1 MKNSFKNIIKI
12 ICNAAIIILLTSA
25 TSFAADK
32 VKLRLNWMYYGSHAG
47 FALGFVDGIYEKHGI
62 DIDIRSGNGS
72 SSAHRLVANKDSH
85 FSYGSCGAM
94 TDLASKGAPIKL
106 FTSPVIPP
114 LIPSTNF
121 SRNVSGISSP
131 SSKSLPKNPL

>member
-1 MKNSFKNIIKI
+1 MKNVFDNIIKI
-12 ICNAAIIILLTSA
+12 ICNVAIISLLTSA

-72 SSAHRLVANKDSH
+72 SSAHRLVANKAV
-85 FSYGSCGAM
+85 SY
-94 TDLASKGAPIKL
+94 THL
-106 FTSPVIPP
+106 T
-114 LIPSTNF
+114 
-121 SRNVSGISSP
+121 
-131 SSKSLPKNPL
+131 LPTKA